1 MYLINNYVDK
11 FQRKSIEN
19 DINEQDEDG
28 DKEMDFTEM
37 REFDEL
43 FFAFRGF
50 LERSVLLLMEIWLQL
65 AEEKPGFHHN
75 KKSL

>member
-1 MYLINNYVDK
+1 
-11 FQRKSIEN
+11 
-19 DINEQDEDG
+19 
-28 DKEMDFTEM
+28 M

-65 AEEKPGFHHN
+65 AEEKPGFFF
-75 KKSL
+75 KKN